1 MNSLQSSK
9 IRASAVAVASG
20 LLLSAA
26 SLAADEAS
34 LPIRSITLYRSGVG
48 YFERTGQVEGEQKV
62 QLRFETSQINDILKS
77 LVMLDLGGGQ
87 IGAVSYGSK
96 EPLARRLASFGV
108 NIADNPSIPE
118 LLARL
123 RGAEVRLT
131 TPEGAVEGT
140 ILGVESRSAVAPG
153 TGSQPTVVSTP
164 HVNLV
169 TAKGIRS
176 IPVDRVNA
184 LEFLDAELNEELN
197 LALAALAEQ
206 RNENSAVV
214 ELQFSG
220 AGERDVVLGYIT
232 ETPVWKTS
240 YRLVLGEETGAQPTL
255 QGWAIVENTSD
266 EDWTDVRLALA
277 SGNPVGFRMDLHE
290 PVFVTRPIIAV
301 PTMAFAAPRVYEGD
315 LLTAAAATASAP
327 AYGVDTDTPGLKFR
341 LQSADGRS
349 RELSVKGTEGMYR
362 DPSFDE
368 ALSRNM
374 IQYAPAPIATAGEIG
389 EQFRYDISAPV
400 TIERQR
406 SAMLPILS
414 APVEGRRL
422 SIYNPADNAQHPMRG
437 VSFTNGS
444 GFDLSPGPIA
454 VYDGA
459 AYAGDAQIA
468 YTSRGQERLLSYAV
482 DLDVAV
488 SSEAKTDENISRVR
502 IAGGAFEQ
510 TWKGRSVTTYKL
522 NNRDVQRE
530 RTIVIEHPKLNG
542 WDLTAPSKPESE
554 TESMLRFEVPLAS
567 GAQSTFDVVHERT
580 HVTRMGVV
588 QVELPTLLS
597 YVQSGKASQAVAD
610 AVQTAANKQGRIH
623 EIIGAIQRLEEE
635 RNAISVDQSRIRNNM
650 TTVERNSDLYS
661 RWVKKL
667 TEQET
672 RLEAIVEEL
681 AAAKTSHAAAQKDLN
696 DYLSNLTVE

>member
-1 MNSLQSSK
+1 MKSLQSSK
-9 IRASAVAVASG
+9 IRSAALAVASG
-20 LLLSAA
+20 MLLSAA

-48 YFERTGQVEGEQKV
+48 YFERTGSVEGEQKV

-96 EPLARRLASFGV
+96 EPLTRRLASFGV

-123 RGAEVRLT
+123 RGAGVRLT

-140 ILGVESRSAVAPG
+140 ILGVENRSAVAPGTPG

-197 LALAALAEQ
+197 LALGALAEQ

-277 SGNPVGFRMDLHE
+277 SGNPVGFQMDLHE
-290 PVFVTRPIIAV
+290 PVFVTRPMIAV

-315 LLTAAAATASAP
+315 LLTMENVFAQGNEAAQSDFSLKTEAAAP
-327 AYGVDTDTPGLKFR
+327 IP
-341 LQSADGRS
+341 RS
-349 RELSVKGTEGMYR
+349 RMQGYGNDGGASTFYEMAPGDRTK
-362 DPSFDE
+362 F
-368 ALSRNM
+368 
-374 IQYAPAPIATAGEIG
+374 APAPMATAGEIG

-422 SIYNPADNAQHPMRG
+422 SIYNPADNAEHPMRG

-468 YTSRGQERLLSYAV
+468 YTSRGEERLLSYAV

-488 SSEAKTDENISRVR
+488 SSETNGAENITKIR
-502 IAGGAFEQ
+502 IVNGAIEQ
-510 TWKGRSVTTYKL
+510 TWKGRNSTTYKL
-522 NNRDVQRE
+522 NNRDAQRE
-530 RTIVIEHPKLNG
+530 RTIVIEHPKLGG
-542 WDLTAPSKPESE
+542 WDLVKPSKPESE
-554 TESMLRFEVPLAS
+554 TDSLLRFEVPLAA
-567 GAQSTFDVVHERT
+567 GAQGTFEVAHERT
-580 HVTRMGVV
+580 HLTRLGVTNM
-588 QVELPTLLS
+588 EMPTLLA
-597 YVQSGKASQAVAD
+597 YVQSGKASQAVFD
-610 AVQTAANKQGRIH
+610 AIQTAANKQSRIA
-623 EIIGAIQRLEEE
+623 EIDRRLAELNAERTAITQ
-635 RNAISVDQSRIRNNM
+635 DQSRIRENM
-650 TTVERNSDLYS
+650 ERVERNSDLYA
-661 RWVKKL
+661 RWVQKL

-681 AAAKTSHAAAQKDLN
+681 AAATSNRAAAQKDLN
-696 DYLSNLTVE
+696 VYLSNLTVE

>member
-1 MNSLQSSK
+1 MKSLQSSK
-9 IRASAVAVASG
+9 IRAAAVAVASG
-20 LLLSAA
+20 MLLSAA

-123 RGAEVRLT
+123 RGAGVRLT

-140 ILGVESRSAVAPG
+140 ILGVENRSAAAPG

-255 QGWAIVENTSD
+255 QGWAIVENTTD

-290 PVFVTRPIIAV
+290 PVFVTRPMIAV

-315 LLTAAAATASAP
+315 LLTAPEAASAP
-327 AYGVDTDTPGLKFR
+327 TAQFERFALRGGDSDAPGLQRIASSEGDYYSSK
-341 LQSADGRS
+341 LNAD
-349 RELSVKGTEGMYR
+349 EMV
-362 DPSFDE
+362 
-368 ALSRNM
+368 N
-374 IQYAPAPIATAGEIG
+374 YAPAPMATAGEIG
-389 EQFRYDISAPV
+389 EQFRYDISTPV
-400 TIERQR
+400 TIQRQR

-468 YTSRGQERLLSYAV
+468 YTSRGEERLLSYAV
-482 DLDVAV
+482 DLDVAI
-488 SSEAKTDENISRVR
+488 SSEANAEENITR
-502 IAGGAFEQ
+502 IRIVNGAIEQ
-510 TWKGRSVTTYKL
+510 TWKGRNSTTYKL
-522 NNRDVQRE
+522 NNRDAGRE
-530 RTIVIEHPKLNG
+530 RTIVIEHPKLAG
-542 WDLTAPSKPESE
+542 WDLVKPSKPESE
-554 TESMLRFEVPLAS
+554 TDSLLRFEVPLAAA
-567 GAQSTFDVVHERT
+567 AQSTFEVVHERT
-580 HVTRMGVV
+580 HLTRLGVTNM
-588 QVELPTLLS
+588 ETPTLLA
-597 YVQSGKASQAVAD
+597 YVQSGKASQAVFD
-610 AVQTAANKQGRIH
+610 AIQTAANKQ
-623 EIIGAIQRLEEE
+623 
-635 RNAISVDQSRIRNNM
+635 SRIAEIDHRLAELNAERTAITQDQNRIRENM
-650 TTVERNSDLYS
+650 ERVERNSDLYA
-661 RWVKKL
+661 RWVQKL

-681 AAAKTSHAAAQKDLN
+681 AAATSSRAAAQKDLN
-696 DYLSNLTVE
+696 VYLSNLTVE